1 MQRQQQA
8 EGQRQAALQAQ
19 KASHRHRSRFERALG
34 TPAAETP
41 AAELEGA
48 DYDGLPE
55 DGLSQLPDRYLL
67 YPPLRSSQSL
77 SVRPFIHAPAAS
89 LLLTFGWLLISA
101 GPLCTSK
108 AEELLATFPDP

>member
-1 MQRQQQA
+1 MQRRQQA
-8 EGQRQAALQAQ
+8 EGQRQAVLQAQ

-34 TPAAETP
+34 RPAAETP
-41 AAELEGA
+41 AAELDRN

-55 DGLSQLPDRYLL
+55 DGLSQLPDRWLL
-67 YPPLRSSQSL
+67 NPPLRSTQSL
-77 SVRPFIHAPAAS
+77 SVQYFIQAPAAS

-108 AEELLATFPDP
+108 AESTAF